1 MWRLQRSMGYW
12 LHLPQMQDSR
22 EDCSIRRRNS
32 SYALSLMYEVGWGW
46 YSQQKFYWAGMKLIP
61 ANRREVLKIQE
72 RVKSGG
78 APMTWR
84 EHRFIVT
91 NKSDLFK
98 FVTTSLSLRIIN
110 LSRISL
116 RSDWCRSSWLLLSSR
131 RLYLLSWCMHPGC
144 CLLPVC
150 SHRKELA

>member
-1 MWRLQRSMGYW
+1 
-12 LHLPQMQDSR
+12 
-22 EDCSIRRRNS
+22 
-32 SYALSLMYEVGWGW
+32 
-46 YSQQKFYWAGMKLIP
+46 MKLIP

-98 FVTTSLSLRIIN
+98 YVTTSLPLRIVN

-116 RSDWCRSSWLLLSSR
+116 RSDWCRSS
-131 RLYLLSWCMHPGC
+131 
-144 CLLPVC
+144 
-150 SHRKELA
+150 